1 MNGVDLKVGNQYLV
15 HLGISQDCFL
25 QDLVLK
31 QIVKEISTGTT
42 VLLLSA
48 ISMFRTKEVR
58 TVIMQR
64 V

>member
-1 MNGVDLKVGNQYLV
+1 MKGFDLKVGKQYLV

-31 QIVKEISTGTT
+31 QIVIEISTGTT

-64 V
+64 D